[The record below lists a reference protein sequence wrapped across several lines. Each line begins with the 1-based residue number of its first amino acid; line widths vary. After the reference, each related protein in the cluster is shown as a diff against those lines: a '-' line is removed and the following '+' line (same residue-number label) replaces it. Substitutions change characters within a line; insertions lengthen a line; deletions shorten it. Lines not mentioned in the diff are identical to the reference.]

1 LSTDTESL
9 IPGSG
14 GTARGVSAPTRD
26 GARSTGGSRPA
37 QNQPARN
44 KRSEGQWALGDHT
57 PLNPNEEWKAKEGG
71 LAVRERVL
79 STYAEQGFAS
89 IPGDDLRGRMRWWGL
104 YTQRK
109 PGIDGGRTASLEPH
123 ELDDEY
129 FMMRVRIDSGA
140 VTLAQLRVLADI
152 STTYA
157 RGSADVTDR
166 QNIQYHWIRIED
178 VPAIWEAL
186 GKVRLGSTEA
196 CGDTP
201 RVVLGSPVAGV
212 AADEII
218 DGTPAI
224 KAIVKKFIGDPDLAN
239 LPRKFKTAVSGSPHQ
254 DVAHEI
260 HDIAF
265 VGVVHPDLGPGFDLW
280 VGGGLS
286 TNPMLGQRLGAWV
299 PLDEVPDVWHGVIK
313 IFRDYGYRRLRA
325 RARLKFLMADWGP
338 EKFRQILE
346 DDYLGRKLVDGPA
359 PALPPNGRHDHV
371 GVHRQKNGKFY
382 VGAAPIVGR
391 VSGEVLAKLADAAEK
406 AGSNRVRF
414 TPEQKI
420 VILDVA
426 AKRVPDLLDDLDAI
440 GLSAR
445 ASAFRRGTMACTG
458 IEFCKLAITDTK
470 KTATNLVAE
479 LEDRLADVPELF
491 TLDGPSLSINMNGC
505 PNSCAR
511 AQIADI
517 GLKGIQLPNP
527 ADPQGPTVEGFQI
540 HLGGGLGVHAG
551 FGRKLRGL
559 KTTSA
564 DLPDFV
570 ERIVRRWLAQR
581 ADDEAFATWVLRAT
595 EDDLR

>member
-1 LSTDTESL
+1 MEEPPVSTETGPAVESGR
-9 IPGSG
+9 PV
-14 GTARGVSAPTRD
+14 R
-26 GARSTGGSRPA
+26 SRPA
-37 QNQPARN
+37 DPPAPGAEKAATARPAR
-44 KRSEGQWALGDHT
+44 KRSEGQWALGDRT
-57 PLNPNEEWKAKEGG
+57 PLNPNEAWKAKEGG
-71 LAVRERVL
+71 LAVRDRVIETF
-79 STYAEQGFAS
+79 STEGFAS
-89 IPGDDLRGRMRWWGL
+89 IPGEDLRGRMRWWGL
-104 YTQRK
+104 YTQRR
-109 PGIDGGRTASLEPH
+109 PGIDGGRTATLEPE

-129 FMMRVRIDSGA
+129 FMLRVRIDGGA
-140 VTLAQLRVLADI
+140 VSRAQLRVLADI
-152 STTYA
+152 SNRYG
-157 RGSADVTDR
+157 RGTADVTDR
-166 QNIQYHWIRIED
+166 QNIQYHWIRVED

-186 GKVRLGSTEA
+186 GSVGLGSIEA

-218 DGTPAI
+218 DGTPAVHE
-224 KAIVKKFIGDPDLAN
+224 IVRRFVGDPELAN

-265 VGVVHPDLGPGFDLW
+265 VGVVHPEHGPGFDLW

-313 IFRDYGYRRLRA
+313 IFRDYGYRRLRS

-338 EKFRQILE
+338 AKFRDVLE
-346 DDYLGRKLVDGPA
+346 NEYLGRKLLDGPA
-359 PALPPNGRHDHV
+359 PALPESGRHDHV

-382 VGAAPIVGR
+382 VGVAPVVGR
-391 VSGEVLAKLADAAEK
+391 VSGDVLGKLADAAEK
-406 AGSNRVRF
+406 VGSDRIRF

-420 VILDVA
+420 VILDVV
-426 AKRVPDLLDDLDAI
+426 AKHVPDLLDDLDAI

-470 KTATNLVAE
+470 ATAGNLVAE
-479 LEDRLADVPELF
+479 LENRLADVPELF

-517 GLKGIQLPNP
+517 GLKGVQLPDP
-527 ADPQGPTVEGFQI
+527 ADPQGPTVEGFQV

-570 ERIVRRWLAQR
+570 ERIVRTWLEQRRDDEPFAEWVVR
-581 ADDEAFATWVLRAT
+581 ADEA
-595 EDDLR
+595 DLR